1 MLLRLWPVVYCEADL
16 KIVWYILFL
25 SILSFGAESW
35 TTSGEL
41 DKYPRSSY
49 ITALGRSVKSLDEAR
64 QNAIIAVKQQISVS
78 VRSTL
83 KQKKLEVSIDNDDA
97 SMSDFKKS
105 AQLSV
110 SGEITGVEIVKTT
123 QTDGMYI
130 ALAALNKLKF
140 SSHLMTTIVELNE
153 GISQKVTQAK
163 TDFKTQKISDAI
175 TRLLSAEADID
186 QFKEVRRLLSATT
199 IITEVDQP
207 AFSKL
212 DISLQVE
219 KIIKSLEL
227 DVESGQGQTISLGV
241 TQSVPFVLAV
251 SSTGKPVSGIGIQI
265 KDNRNK
271 KVLSSVSDS
280 KGVVQFDIA
289 ALNQE
294 PRSHSYTVSVDLDV
308 ASSLQKAV
316 KGIDVVLN
324 YSIKVKMCRV
334 KVVVLNKSSASKV
347 NVTKAV
353 TQLLS
358 KQMIE
363 HSSSSDNT
371 LTIVIESKEAALVKG
386 LSKKSSFIKTLVTLS
401 GTLKVG
407 AKTAHSFEEQK
418 NGLASNFTK
427 ATAAG
432 IQKMKFKN
440 AVNIQQLSCS
450 DK

>member
-1 MLLRLWPVVYCEADL
+1 MYCEADL

-83 KQKKLEVSIDNDDA
+83 KQNKLEVSIDNDDA

-123 QTDGMYI
+123 QADGMYI
-130 ALAALNKLKF
+130 ALAALNKRKF
-140 SSHLMTTIVELNE
+140 SSHLMTTIAELNE
-153 GISQKVTQAK
+153 GIAQKVTQAK
-163 TDFKTQKISDAI
+163 ADFKTQKISDAI
-175 TRLLSAEADID
+175 ARLLSAESDID
-186 QFKEVRRLLSATT
+186 QLKEVRRLLSATT

-212 DISLQVE
+212 DISLLLE
-219 KIIKSLEL
+219 KIIKSFEL
-227 DVESGQGQTISLGV
+227 NVESGQGQTITLGV
-241 TQSVPFVLAV
+241 TPSAPFTLTV
-251 SSTGKPVSGIGIQI
+251 SSSGKPVSGIGVTI
-265 KDNRNK
+265 KGKRNK
-271 KVLSSVSDS
+271 KVLSNISDS
-280 KGVVQFDIA
+280 KGLVHFDLET
-289 ALNQE
+289 LNQE
-294 PRSHSYTVSVDLDV
+294 PGSHSYRVSVDIDI
-308 ASSLQKAV
+308 ASSLQKALNEL
-316 KGIDVVLN
+316 DVILN
-324 YSIKVKMCRV
+324 YSIKAKVCRANV
-334 KVVVLNKSSASKV
+334 IIRNKSSASNAK
-347 NVTKAV
+347 VTKAV
-353 TQLLS
+353 RQLLS
-358 KQMIE
+358 KQMIK

-371 LTIVIESKEAALVKG
+371 LTIVIKSKEAALVKG

-401 GTLKVG
+401 GTLKIG
-407 AKTAHSFEEQK
+407 AKTVHIFEEK
-418 NGLASNFTK
+418 KSGLASDFTK

-432 IQKMKFKN
+432 IQKMKFKS
-440 AVNIQQLSCS
+440 AVKIQQLSCP

>member
-1 MLLRLWPVVYCEADL
+1 MYCEADL
-16 KIVWYILFL
+16 KIVLCILFL

-83 KQKKLEVSIDNDDA
+83 KQKKLEVTIDNNDA

-105 AQLSV
+105 TQLSV
-110 SGEITGVEIVKTT
+110 SGEITGVEIVKTS
-123 QTDGMYI
+123 QVDGMYV
-130 ALAALNKLKF
+130 ALAALNKQKF
-140 SSHLMTTIVELNE
+140 SSHLMTTITEINQ
-153 GISQKVTQAK
+153 GISQKVTQAR

-199 IITEVDQP
+199 IITEMDQP

-219 KIIKSLEL
+219 KIIKSLEF
-227 DVESGQGQTISLGV
+227 DVLSGQGQTISLGV
-241 TQSVPFVLAV
+241 TQPDPFVMIV
-251 SSTGKPVSGIGIQI
+251 SSAGKAVSGIGVTI
-265 KDNRNK
+265 KGKRNNT
-271 KVLSSVSDS
+271 VLSDASDS
-280 KGVVQFDIA
+280 KGLVRFDIA
-289 ALNQE
+289 RLNQE
-294 PRSHSYTVSVDLDV
+294 PGNHSYRVSVDFDV
-308 ASSLQKAV
+308 ASSLQRALKEL
-316 KGIDVVLN
+316 DVLLN
-324 YSIKVKMCRV
+324 YSIKTKVCRAN
-334 KVVVLNKSSASKV
+334 VVITNKSSAS
-347 NVTKAV
+347 NGEVTKTV
-353 TQLLS
+353 QQLLS

-371 LTIVIESKEAALVKG
+371 LTIVIESKKAALVKG
-386 LSKKSSFIKTLVTLS
+386 LSKKSSFVKTIVTLS
-401 GTLKVG
+401 GTLKMG
-407 AKTAHSFEEQK
+407 AKTVHSFKEKK
-418 NGLASNFTK
+418 NGLASDFTR

-440 AVNIQQLSCS
+440 AVKIHQLSCS